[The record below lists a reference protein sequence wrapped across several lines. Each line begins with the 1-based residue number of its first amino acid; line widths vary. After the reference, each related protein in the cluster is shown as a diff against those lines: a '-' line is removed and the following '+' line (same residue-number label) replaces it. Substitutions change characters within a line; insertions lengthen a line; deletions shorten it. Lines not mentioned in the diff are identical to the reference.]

1 MITNKNEFPIFSIL
15 KGSTAQ
21 GNNILKASMLS
32 KGFSKYYNMSSNA
45 TS

>member
-1 MITNKNEFPIFSIL
+1 MNFLFSVYL
-15 KGSTAQ
+15 KEGSTAQ